1 MKNFVNN
8 AIIVGC
14 LTKDPFEVKKK
25 DGSNEASGHF
35 LRVAVNEGKSKGK
48 DNASFISV
56 YLPGQMSDYRRQKL
70 VKGAHVAII
79 GELQSYQR
87 ENNNGTTSRKEEV
100 QVHANRVQIGVGGWM
115 TSVTIC
121 GNLTADPEIRSVNT
135 DKGPRQRMTFRIAH
149 NSEYTKKDETEPK
162 EITYFFDVVV
172 WDEATINF
180 IRNYFHKGNS
190 IVVNGQLHSHNY
202 TTKQNQPATSY
213 SICAEHVTFGFQ
225 KGDQNQNSNGNA
237 NGNAQAAQQY
247 NAPANAQP
255 QKYSVD
261 DYGIEDDDD
270 LAF

>member
-1 MKNFVNN
+1 MKNFVKKNFVNN
-8 AIIVGC
+8 AIVVGC
-14 LTKDPFEVKKK
+14 LAKDPFEVKKG
-25 DGSNEASGHF
+25 DSNETSGHF
-35 LRVAVNEGKSKGK
+35 LRVAINEGKGK

-79 GELQSYQR
+79 GELQSSQHKD
-87 ENNNGTTSRKEEV
+87 NNGATSHDV
-100 QVHANRVQIGVGGWM
+100 QVHANRIQIGVGGSM

-121 GNLTADPEIRSVNT
+121 GNLVADPEICSVNT
-135 DKGPRQRMTFRIAH
+135 DKGPRQKMTFRIAY
-149 NSEYTKKDETEPK
+149 NSEYIKKDTNEPQ
-162 EITYFFDVVV
+162 EIVYYFDVVV

-190 IVVNGQLHSHNY
+190 IVVNGQLRSHNY
-202 TTKQNQPATSY
+202 TNKKNQPATSY
-213 SICAEHVTFGFQ
+213 SIRAEHVTFGFQ
-225 KGDQNQNSNGNA
+225 KNDKNQNSNGNTQPA
-237 NGNAQAAQQY
+237 PQN
-247 NAPANAQP
+247 NAPANTQT